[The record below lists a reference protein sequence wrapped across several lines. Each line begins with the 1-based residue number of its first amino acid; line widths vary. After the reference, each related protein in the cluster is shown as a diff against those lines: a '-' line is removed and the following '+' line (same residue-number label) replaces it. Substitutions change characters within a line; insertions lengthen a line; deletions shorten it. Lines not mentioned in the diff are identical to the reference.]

1 MQDKIKLYK
10 EIDEHL
16 LKDEKPSKFLN
27 DIRDDYKFKEIYP
40 FLMLAQLIQ
49 TEQNLTHHPEGSVW
63 NHTLMVIDEA
73 AKRKSNSDEPRV
85 FMWTALLHDLGKA
98 PTTRIRKGKI
108 TSYDHDKVGKEL
120 SIKFLKEFNE
130 EEEFIRK
137 VSSMVR
143 WHMQTLFVVKD
154 LPFADIRNM
163 LLEVP
168 LKEIALFSL
177 CDRLGRGRMT
187 REKENEERKNI
198 EVFKEKCTEFMWKE
212 KTSAKKEGVKV

>member
-1 MQDKIKLYK
+1 MQDKMKLYK

-16 LKDEKPSKFLN
+16 LNDDKPSKFLN
-27 DIRDDYKFKEIYP
+27 NIRDDYRFKEIYP
-40 FLMLAQLIQ
+40 FSMLGELVK

-63 NHTLMVIDEA
+63 NHTLMVVDEA

-120 SIKFLKEFNE
+120 SIKFLKEFTE
-130 EEEFIRK
+130 EEDFIRK

-177 CDRLGRGRMT
+177 CDRLGRGRMNKQ
-187 REKENEERKNI
+187 KENEERKNI
-198 EVFKEKCTEFMWKE
+198 EVFTEKCQKFMWNE
-212 KTSAKKEGVKV
+212 KASAKKEGVML

>member
-1 MQDKIKLYK
+1 MQDKMKLYK
-10 EIDEHL
+10 EIDDHL
-16 LKDEKPSKFLN
+16 LNDDKPSKFLN
-27 DIRDDYKFKEIYP
+27 NIRDDYRFKEIYP
-40 FLMLAQLIQ
+40 FSMLGELVK

-63 NHTLMVIDEA
+63 NHTLMVVDEA
-73 AKRKSNSDEPRV
+73 AKRKLNSDEPRV

-120 SIKFLKEFNE
+120 SIKFLKEFAE

-168 LKEIALFSL
+168 LKEIALLSL

-187 REKENEERKNI
+187 KEKENEERKNI
-198 EVFKEKCTEFMWKE
+198 EVFTEKCKKFMWNE
-212 KTSAKKEGVKV
+212 KASAKKEGVVV